1 MNLLPEKI
9 IYYYHCYGV
18 TIELEVPDSTW
29 KPDDALLQT
38 HIPGIEIHHA
48 NHVTQH
54 NIDNSNKIKD
64 KNNNNTYQ
72 NSSLQSL
79 FWKLAH
85 PDLTLHIKI
94 EVTDSNKNTNN
105 DNDSTLEIQY
115 DDGHHQKHVRLSINN
130 SNSNI
135 NSHSAHLKANT
146 SIDSLNHLNI
156 WKNDLPHFI
165 YALLR
170 QYWIETGLAPI
181 HSLCAGN
188 NLIIGHSGTGK
199 STLATELLT
208 RHYPVFSLDRTLL
221 HVTEQSLIPLAGTQV
236 LSLRN
241 NGSYNNNSIYNNPS
255 HVSSHDF
262 EVIAQNAERTILKIK
277 PSSETLIPTSGIKI
291 DIGID
296 DMAHS
301 HNSYKD
307 NKIQTIYLLNI
318 NDGEFK
324 VNALSALSALHTLY
338 PYFMDKIKE
347 DIILGGGEIVFSGKI
362 SSLAQQQLIQR
373 LKKMVESIPVMSLW
387 GNAQDCA
394 EYLIHSSQK
403 R

>member
-54 NIDNSNKIKD
+54 TINNSNKIK
-64 KNNNNTYQ
+64 NNNTYQ
-72 NSSLQSL
+72 DSSLQSL

-94 EVTDSNKNTNN
+94 EVTDSNNNKNKNTNN
-105 DNDSTLEIQY
+105 DNNKNSTLDIQFN
-115 DDGHHQKHVRLSINN
+115 DEHHQKHVRLSINN
-130 SNSNI
+130 SNN

-146 SIDSLNHLNI
+146 NIDSFNHLNI

-170 QYWIETGLAPI
+170 QYWIETDLAPI

-241 NGSYNNNSIYNNPS
+241 NGSYNSIYNNNFN